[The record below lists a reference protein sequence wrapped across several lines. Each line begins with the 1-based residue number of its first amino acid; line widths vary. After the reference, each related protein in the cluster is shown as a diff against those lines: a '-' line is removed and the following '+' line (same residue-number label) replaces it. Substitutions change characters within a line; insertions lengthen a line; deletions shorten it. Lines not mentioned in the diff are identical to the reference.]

1 MPKQR
6 DAQLKICRR
15 TKARGTATP
24 LNLVLRQILQAIPH
38 LTPGTTPQKFR
49 EDFNN
54 AVLNKIPAT
63 RDSAGGNSATAL
75 IISADPLSG
84 RSASAAWTP
93 TSS

>member
-1 MPKQR
+1 VPKKLGAAASR
-6 DAQLKICRR
+6 D
-15 TKARGTATP
+15 P
-24 LNLVLRQILQAIPH
+24 VLRQILQAIPH

-54 AVLNKIPAT
+54 TVLNKIPAT

-75 IISADPLSG
+75 IISADPLRG